1 MKKDKELQKI
11 QEERERKR
19 KIAGA
24 MTEIDKA
31 KGVFNNLIAKFDLMS
46 VEALKNNNEAD
57 VPLLIK
63 KKIYLKRFI
72 TRLERIK
79 LNLEINAA
87 TATAI
92 GSFAALP
99 QALQGC
105 ANLIAQAPNMNTLDK
120 QLGELFKSVNVGQDI
135 LSGIDEKMEDAMKA
149 NMDKTN
155 NGNDLFNDDVA
166 ASAEFKEEMDRL
178 KELVKSELAAESDPI
193 SKPADPVKADD
204 TGDIDYQKL
213 IDDINN
219 KK

>member
-31 KGVFNNLIAKFDLMS
+31 ESVLNNLTAKFDRMS

-63 KKIYLKRFI
+63 KKIYLKRII

-99 QALQGC
+99 QALAGC
-105 ANLIAQAPNMNTLDK
+105 ANLIAKAPDMKTLDK
-120 QLGELFKSVNVGQDI
+120 QLGDLFDSVNVGQDI
-135 LSGIDEKMEDAMKA
+135 LSDIDEKMEDAMKA
-149 NMDKTN
+149 SMDKTN
-155 NGNDLFNDDVA
+155 GAELYDDNIA

>member
-11 QEERERKR
+11 QAERERKR

-31 KGVFNNLIAKFDLMS
+31 KNVLNNLIAKFDRMS

-99 QALQGC
+99 QALAGC
-105 ANLIAQAPNMNTLDK
+105 ANLIAEAPDMKTLDK
-120 QLGELFKSVNVGQDI
+120 QLGELFNSVTDGQDI
-135 LSGIDEKMEDAMKA
+135 LSNIDEKMEDAMKA
-149 NMDKTN
+149 SMDKTN
-155 NGNDLFNDDVA
+155 GAELYDDNIA